1 MRCDPARDQNFVEVI
16 LIKGEYGSFFTF
28 LLLKS
33 CTKYM
38 LRRNKRKLTKLVY
51 NIEMRKNTLELLVS

>member
-33 CTKYM
+33 RTKYM
-38 LRRNKRKLTKLVY
+38 LRRNKTKLTKLVY
-51 NIEMRKNTLELLVS
+51 NIEMLFFSVKHT

>member
-33 CTKYM
+33 RTKYM
-38 LRRNKRKLTKLVY
+38 LRRDKRKLTKLVY